1 MNEIWKQAEEK
12 LDEILKQY
20 AGLSEGEQFH
30 AEGFIFPS
38 AAVYLRLKEIIGK
51 EAAYAVIENAA
62 ASECAL
68 IDEKLEKMMKIPGM
82 PSLFVKA
89 WGPVTKT
96 MFSNKSGFENRFYD
110 KTEGE
115 YRMDILSCPYCRLM
129 KELGCSE
136 LTPVFCDNDGR
147 TYGNLPGLQFSRT
160 STLAKGADCCD
171 FCVKTVKE
179 EKATMK
185 KQYFDAQRNG
195 FHGVFYPCSSKTNKG
210 MIMML
215 GDSSD
220 DYMAVTGAKWLN
232 EQGCH
237 VMAMSADKKDY
248 GHHNY
253 PLERIQNA
261 IIYLKG
267 HGCEKIGIVGASTTG
282 MLALAAASYFPDID
296 LTVALSPSD
305 FIMEGFY
312 QDNKDGMHERP
323 GDNESSLSYEGKPL
337 PYLPYAY
344 RHPEYWQKIEEE
356 SKRTGNQIASREMF
370 DESERRHPLQEEEK
384 IKVER
389 IKGKIIFIGAEDDCL
404 WDTCR
409 YIRRMQERL
418 QELPRQSPRLS
429 SNGLYARLVSRKE
442 LHSILLSGLIDKPEC
457 FGHYDIQ

>member
-1 MNEIWKQAEEK
+1 
-12 LDEILKQY
+12 
-20 AGLSEGEQFH
+20 
-30 AEGFIFPS
+30 
-38 AAVYLRLKEIIGK
+38 
-51 EAAYAVIENAA
+51 
-62 ASECAL
+62 
-68 IDEKLEKMMKIPGM
+68 
-82 PSLFVKA
+82 
-89 WGPVTKT
+89 
-96 MFSNKSGFENRFYD
+96 
-110 KTEGE
+110 
-115 YRMDILSCPYCRLM
+115 
-129 KELGCSE
+129 
-136 LTPVFCDNDGR
+136 
-147 TYGNLPGLQFSRT
+147 
-160 STLAKGADCCD
+160 
-171 FCVKTVKE
+171 
-179 EKATMK
+179 
-185 KQYFDAQRNG
+185 
-195 FHGVFYPCSSKTNKG
+195 
-210 MIMML
+210 
-215 GDSSD
+215 
-220 DYMAVTGAKWLN
+220 MAVTGAKWLN

-312 QDNKDGMHERP
+312 QDSKDGMHERP
-323 GDNESSLSYEGKPL
+323 GDNESSLSFEGKPL

-418 QELPRQSPRLS
+418 QALPHESIYEAWSYEHGTHFVFPESMLKKMLPVGSQL
-429 SNGLYARLVSRKE
+429 LVSLMFKAGKE
-442 LHSILLSGLIDKPEC
+442 YKKECLETRIDIDRRLKQVLKEW
-457 FGHYDIQ
+457 